1 MSLPSQVQYFMQRM
15 QGTSSSHFKINPQT
29 DGTHTSGKIIRF
41 LLPENTLWNTRSTRL
56 FFNASCA
63 GHGTNTTP
71 RLPNDISSLIER
83 VSIYMGGVLVQQ
95 GFQGYNTLKHA
106 KAAVQGSKCNPAL
119 GHPEIVRTK
128 SYHNG
133 ATFAADA
140 SETYTSK
147 DDQFCI
153 DYWEGFLG
161 SVAPEI
167 LDTGLYP
174 SIVCEITLADD
185 AVCPVSEGIV
195 LPTGAGSGTDNFD
208 KKGAAAATYS
218 LSNMSLQVEVLNFA
232 TNALDAVTEQR
243 IASVGYLSL
252 PFKNYYSYS
261 STHANSSR
269 ANVASASFDRLW
281 CVWRP
286 TDYAT
291 FNAPVIVNGYK
302 IAGAFTSTTTNTPI
316 ATATET
322 DIGLPQYDAGGV
334 FDTNK
339 EKYIAHYFNYALNK
353 TDSNAEAF
361 FQLQVNSANIPA
373 YRMNVPEVLAMTQN
387 SVDMIDRGHKL
398 TLDQYKNNYFVN
410 CYRFC
415 LPESDFNRMA
425 SGLDTRNQS
434 ANIVINTENV
444 RSSNLTLFAECTA
457 ELRVGNSKNIEVIF

>member
-1 MSLPSQVQYFMQRM
+1 MSLPSNVQYFMQRM
-15 QGTSSSHFKINPQT
+15 VGTSSSHFKIFAQT

-41 LLPENTLWNTRSTRL
+41 QIPENTLWNSRATRL
-56 FFNASCA
+56 FFSASCA
-63 GHGTNTTP
+63 GHGTNITP

-95 GFQGYNTLKHA
+95 GFQGYNSLKHA

-128 SYHNG
+128 SYHDG
-133 ATFAADA
+133 STFAGDA
-140 SETYTSK
+140 SEAYAKK

-167 LDTGLYP
+167 IDTGLYP
-174 SIVCEITLADD
+174 SIVVEITLADD
-185 AVCPVSEGIV
+185 AVCPVSEGIL
-195 LPTGAGSGTDNFD
+195 LPTGAGSVADNFD

-243 IASVGYLSL
+243 ISSVGYLSL
-252 PFKNYYSYS
+252 PFKNYTSYS

-302 IAGAFTSTTTNTPI
+302 VAGAFVDDV
-316 ATATET
+316 AGQTAA
-322 DIGLPQYDAGGV
+322 DIDVGIPQYDSGGV

-339 EKYIAHYFNYALNK
+339 EKYISNYFNYKLTK
-353 TDSNAEAF
+353 TDANSEAF

-434 ANIVINTENV
+434 ANIVVNTENV
-444 RSSNLTLFAECTA
+444 ASSNLTLFAETTA
-457 ELRVGNSKNIEVIF
+457 ELRVGSAKNIEVIF

>member
-15 QGTSSSHFKINPQT
+15 QGVSSSHFKINPQT
-29 DGTHTSGKIIRF
+29 DGTHSSGKIIRF
-41 LLPENTLWNTRSTRL
+41 LVPENTLWNTRATRL
-56 FFNASCA
+56 FFSASCA
-63 GHGTNTTP
+63 GHGTNITP

-83 VSIYMGGVLVQQ
+83 VSVYMGGVLVQQ
-95 GFQGYNTLKHA
+95 GFQGYNSLKHA

-133 ATFAADA
+133 ATFAGDA
-140 SETYTSK
+140 SEAYAKK

-174 SIVCEITLADD
+174 AITIEITLADD
-185 AVCPVSEGIV
+185 AVCPVSEGII
-195 LPTGAGSGTDNFD
+195 LPTGAGSVADNFD

-218 LSNMSLQVEVLNFA
+218 LSNMSMQVEVLNFA

-243 IASVGYLSL
+243 ISSVGYLSL
-252 PFKNYYSYS
+252 PFKNYTSYS
-261 STHANSSR
+261 STHTNSSR

-302 IAGAFTSTTTNTPI
+302 KAGAFVSIAAANDDATNFDVGVP
-316 ATATET
+316 A
-322 DIGLPQYDAGGV
+322 YDTGGAL
-334 FDTNK
+334 DTNK
-339 EKYIAHYFNYALNK
+339 EKYIAHYFNYKLEKANA
-353 TDSNAEAF
+353 NAESF

-415 LPESDFNRMA
+415 LPEADFNRMA

-444 RSSNLTLFAECTA
+444 GNSTSNLTLFAETTA
-457 ELRVGNSKNIEVIF
+457 ELRVGSAKNIEVIF

>member
-1 MSLPSQVQYFMQRM
+1 MSLPSNVQYFMQRM
-15 QGTSSSHFKINPQT
+15 QGVSSSHFKINPQT

-41 LLPENTLWNTRSTRL
+41 LVPENTLWNTRSTRL

-83 VSIYMGGVLVQQ
+83 VSVYMGGVLVQQ

-174 SIVCEITLADD
+174 SIVVEITLADD

-208 KKGAAAATYS
+208 KVGTTAGTYS
-218 LSNMSLQVEVLNFA
+218 LSNMSMQVEVLNFA

-243 IASVGYLSL
+243 ISSVGYLSL
-252 PFKNYYSYS
+252 PFKNYTSYS
-261 STHANSSR
+261 STHTSSSR

-286 TDYAT
+286 TDYASKA
-291 FNAPVIVNGYK
+291 APVIVNGYK
-302 IAGAFTSTTTNTPI
+302 KAGAFVSDAAGSYQNGF
-316 ATATET
+316 
-322 DIGLPQYDAGGV
+322 DVGLPDYDVGGSL
-334 FDTNK
+334 DTNK
-339 EKYIAHYFNYALNK
+339 EKYISNYFNYKLSKA
-353 TDSNAEAF
+353 SANAESF

-387 SVDMIDRGHKL
+387 AVDMIDKGHKL

-444 RSSNLTLFAECTA
+444 GNSTSNLTLFAETTA
-457 ELRVGNSKNIEVIF
+457 ELRVGSAKNIEVIF